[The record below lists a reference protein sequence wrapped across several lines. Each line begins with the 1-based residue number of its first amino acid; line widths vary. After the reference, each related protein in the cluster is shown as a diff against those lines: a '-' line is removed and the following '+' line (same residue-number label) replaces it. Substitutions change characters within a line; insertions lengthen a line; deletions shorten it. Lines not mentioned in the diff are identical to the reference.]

1 LCKRQLGREEYGV
14 YYMPSDVNLTK
25 TFFLISG
32 ILNAVFGAGWI
43 VYTLIFGLFTC
54 GIGCL
59 FGVLPVVN
67 VISCVLDFIAYTRLN
82 NLDRGGTYSSIQFA
96 SIFDIITFITGN
108 PVSGIFGIINIVN
121 MNKDEFKNFLVER
134 GIY

>member
-1 LCKRQLGREEYGV
+1 
-14 YYMPSDVNLTK
+14 MPSEVNLAK

-43 VYTLIFGLFTC
+43 VYTIIFGLFTC

-59 FGVLPVVN
+59 FGFLPVIN
-67 VISCVLDFIAYTRLN
+67 ILTSVLDFIAYTRLN
-82 NLDRGGTYSSIQFA
+82 NLDKTGTYNSIQFA

-121 MNKDEFKNFLVER
+121 LNKDEFKNFLVER